1 MSERTKSDTEEP
13 IQLKQ
18 IYLNEI
24 TKRLWIKLSGID
36 FVSLI
41 KDVVNNLDNT
51 DYQTT
56 ISNNRYDIK
65 IQKNFC

>member
-65 IQKNFC
+65 IQNNFC

>member
-24 TKRLWIKLSGID
+24 TKRLWIKLSGTD
-36 FVSLI
+36 FASLI
-41 KDVVNNLDNT
+41 KDVVNNLDNK
-51 DYQTT
+51 DYQTS

-65 IQKNFC
+65 IQNNFC

>member
-24 TKRLWIKLSGID
+24 TKRLWIKLSGTD

-41 KDVVNNLDNT
+41 KGVVNNLDNT

-65 IQKNFC
+65 IQNNFC

>member
-24 TKRLWIKLSGID
+24 TKRLWIKLSGTD

-65 IQKNFC
+65 IQNNFC